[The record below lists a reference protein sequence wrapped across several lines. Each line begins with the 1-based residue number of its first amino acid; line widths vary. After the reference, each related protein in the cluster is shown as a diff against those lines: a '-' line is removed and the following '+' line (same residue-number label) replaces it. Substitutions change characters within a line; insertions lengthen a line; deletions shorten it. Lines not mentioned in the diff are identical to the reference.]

1 MSEHTAEK
9 DAASR
14 TTIVPTDQDYADAVE
29 EIASLIREKVAKGLR
44 APSNDAIKQAYGL
57 VIEALYVDWAE
68 REVLRDW
75 AFGQLDRI
83 INAVRG
89 KPEPLSQHSLH
100 DVAERVEQAMATRVT
115 PPEVGQP

>member
-1 MSEHTAEK
+1 MSEHNAESG
-9 DAASR
+9 APSR

-29 EIASLIREKVAKGLR
+29 GIASLIREKVAKGLR
-44 APSNDAIKQAYGL
+44 APNNDSIKQAYSL
-57 VIEALYVDWAE
+57 VIEALYADWAE

-75 AFGQLDRI
+75 AFGQLNRI

-89 KPEPLSQHSLH
+89 EPDPLSQHSLH

-115 PPEVGQP
+115 PPEVRP